1 MFANSTRGAES
12 SAMIFSLV
20 ITAKENKLKIFD
32 YLVYLFEQL
41 AANRHDLDR
50 IDLEPLMPWSDQ
62 LPKNL
67 RVSK

>member
-1 MFANSTRGAES
+1 MCETYH
-12 SAMIFSLV
+12 IPDL
-20 ITAKENKLKIFD
+20 
-32 YLVYLFEQL
+32 EQM
-41 AANRHDLDR
+41 AANKHDLDR

>member
-1 MFANSTRGAES
+1 
-12 SAMIFSLV
+12 MIFSLV

-41 AANRHDLDR
+41 AANSHDLDR
-50 IDLEPLMPWSDQ
+50 IDLEPLMPWSDL